1 MIAGQASATQGDSSP
16 LRTLGLLSSAGFL
29 AWMSYEMIRSPVL
42 ALYAGS
48 LGVGPAEIGFIVAAS
63 TITGIFVKFP
73 AGALSD
79 HLPRKRILLFGMA
92 VFGFTPFVYLLAANE
107 AVLTVVRFFHGL
119 ATAVT
124 SPVVLAVIADMF
136 REKRAEAMSWYSS
149 IQMTGGLLGPVI
161 GGAIVYGAGFSPAFL
176 CAGAAGS
183 LALLLVVFRL
193 DLPRRPASPSA
204 AGDPLWPK
212 LVAGLREVAGD
223 RNVLVTSSAQASQ
236 FLATGAIQ
244 AFLPL
249 YALSV
254 GLNSAHVGVLFGVQL
269 AVTVLFKPMLGRLSD
284 RVGRRPFIAGGLL
297 VTASSL
303 AAIPWFSSIELLL
316 AVLAVFGIGV
326 AAVTSSVPALV
337 ADFCRERHYGSAMGV
352 FGTVMDVGH
361 ASGPIAAGLLVASAG
376 YRTAFLVLAVVL
388 VLSSAAFFVVVR
400 EEKRAV

>member
-1 MIAGQASATQGDSSP
+1 
-16 LRTLGLLSSAGFL
+16 
-29 AWMSYEMIRSPVL
+29 
-42 ALYAGS
+42 
-48 LGVGPAEIGFIVAAS
+48 
-63 TITGIFVKFP
+63 
-73 AGALSD
+73 
-79 HLPRKRILLFGMA
+79 
-92 VFGFTPFVYLLAANE
+92 
-107 AVLTVVRFFHGL
+107 
-119 ATAVT
+119 
-124 SPVVLAVIADMF
+124 MF

-161 GGAIVYGAGFSPAFL
+161 GGAIVYSAGFSRLFL

-183 LALLLVVFRL
+183 LALVLVVLRL
-193 DLPRRPASPSA
+193 DLPPRPASPSA

-223 RNVLVTSSAQASQ
+223 RNVLVTSAAQAAQ

-244 AFLPL
+244 AFLSSLRPFGG
-249 YALSV
+249 AQQRPR
-254 GLNSAHVGVLFGVQL
+254 GVLFGVQL
-269 AVTVLFKPMLGRLSD
+269 AVTVLSKPILGRFSD
-284 RVGRRPFIAGGLL
+284 RMGRRPFIAGGLL

-376 YRTAFLVLAVVL
+376 YRTAFLALAVVL

-400 EEKRAV
+400 EGKRAV

>member
-1 MIAGQASATQGDSSP
+1 MTAGGP
-16 LRTLGLLSSAGFL
+16 TLIVLSSAGFL

-79 HLPRKRILLFGMA
+79 HLPRRRILLFGMA

-107 AVLTVVRFFHGL
+107 IALTAVRFFHGL
-119 ATAVT
+119 ATAIT

-161 GGAIVYGAGFSPAFL
+161 GGAIVYSAGFSPAFL
-176 CAGAAGS
+176 CAGAAGCLAAVL
-183 LALLLVVFRL
+183 LALRL
-193 DLPRRPASPSA
+193 DLPARDISAPAGEA
-204 AGDPLWPK
+204 LWPK

-223 RNVLVTSSAQASQ
+223 RNVLATSAMQASQ

-269 AVTVLFKPMLGRLSD
+269 AVTVLSKPILGRFSD
-284 RVGRRPFIAGGLL
+284 RMGRRPFIAVGLL

-303 AAIPWFSSIELLL
+303 AAIPWFSTVELLL

-388 VLSSAAFFVVVR
+388 VLSSAWFFIVVR
-400 EEKRAV
+400 EGKRTV

>member
-1 MIAGQASATQGDSSP
+1 MATQGDFSP

-107 AVLTVVRFFHGL
+107 IVLTVVRFFHGL

-161 GGAIVYGAGFSPAFL
+161 GGAIVYSAGFSPAFL

-183 LALLLVVFRL
+183 LALVLVVLRL
-193 DLPRRPASPSA
+193 DLPPRPASPSA

-223 RNVLVTSSAQASQ
+223 RNVLVTSAAQAAQ

-269 AVTVLFKPMLGRLSD
+269 AVTVLSKPILGRFSD
-284 RVGRRPFIAGGLL
+284 RMGRRPFIAGGLL

-376 YRTAFLVLAVVL
+376 YRTAFLALAVVL

-400 EEKRAV
+400 EGKRAV

>member
-73 AGALSD
+73 VGALSD

-161 GGAIVYGAGFSPAFL
+161 GGAIVYSAGFSPVFL

-183 LALLLVVFRL
+183 LALVLVALRL

-400 EEKRAV
+400 EGKRAV